1 MSKLDDSTQKQTL
14 EKADDGT
21 EGDDDE
27 YSDEKNRELWHKL
40 TVWTPF
46 VADFTRFFPQAQEE

>member
-1 MSKLDDSTQKQTL
+1 MSKLDADSTQKQTL

-27 YSDEKNRELWHKL
+27 YSDEKNREL
-40 TVWTPF
+40 
-46 VADFTRFFPQAQEE
+46 